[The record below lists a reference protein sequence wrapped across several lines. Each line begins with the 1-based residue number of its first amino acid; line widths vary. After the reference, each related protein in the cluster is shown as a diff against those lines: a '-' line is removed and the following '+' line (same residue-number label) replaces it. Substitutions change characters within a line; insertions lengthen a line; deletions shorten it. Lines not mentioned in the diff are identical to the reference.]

1 MSNKKCFA
9 LADKPNWSKF
19 TQKTGLSTCPL
30 SGYAWAALEL
40 HNDWGK
46 GAERAKLV
54 DIYFILS
61 GMASRVKC
69 T

>member
-9 LADKPNWSKF
+9 RTDKPNWSKF

-40 HNDWGK
+40 DK
-46 GAERAKLV
+46 GAERAELV
-54 DIYFILS
+54 DIYFILA
-61 GMASRVKC
+61 GTASRGKC